1 MASVGRCRIDAPTPL
16 AITASTDAIAS
27 FENRGTDVASTS
39 ARRSPAKASSTSS
52 PASPPIQSEPDTRCT
67 QSKVSDSAA
76 GEVCAACPASPGTAS
91 MAPPAST
98 APTIASSAAIDRAP
112 VPRSIRIATA
122 AASPNSAVTISR
134 STSARPSADERI
146 SGTTWVTSNTERSA
160 KLAVVT
166 SM

>member
-27 FENRGTDVASTS
+27 FEKRGTDVASTS

-67 QSKVSDSAA
+67 QSKVSESAA

-112 VPRSIRIATA
+112 VA
-122 AASPNSAVTISR
+122 AVDPDRDRRRQPEQGRHDLQVDQ
-134 STSARPSADERI
+134 RPPQR
-146 SGTTWVTSNTERSA
+146 R
-160 KLAVVT
+160 
-166 SM
+166 